1 MRHVENEK
9 GSAAIYLLWIMTVII
24 VLTLIIVNIAR
35 VYVVKQQAS
44 TAAQLGAF
52 AATSEILFATE
63 EAIKDFDKAMMEE
76 LEADEEYESLWD
88 EIDERK
94 QDLIAHG
101 YSDEK
106 AYIKTLNEMLPG
118 KLGNPILKEAF
129 NAKFRM
135 DAALSTKIYSTVQQ
149 VVRENEGNEEHLEIL
164 ISEEKYRVEVKTD
177 ATFKTVTSG
186 EYIDSFEKD
195 IPQIGYGP
203 ELSFLQ
209 YILH

>member
-1 MRHVENEK
+1 MKHVENEK

>member
-1 MRHVENEK
+1 MKHVENEK

-52 AATSEILFATE
+52 AATSEILFAAE

-94 QDLIAHG
+94 QDLVAHG

>member
-63 EAIKDFDKAMMEE
+63 EAIKDLDKAMMEE

-88 EIDERK
+88 EIDEGK